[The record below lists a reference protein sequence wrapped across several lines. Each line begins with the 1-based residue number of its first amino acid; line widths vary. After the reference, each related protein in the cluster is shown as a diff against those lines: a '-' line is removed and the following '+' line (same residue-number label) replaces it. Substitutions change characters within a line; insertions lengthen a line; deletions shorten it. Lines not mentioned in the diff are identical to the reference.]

1 MSAQAVGRSSKD
13 RTSVWPSIQNSLA
26 KMDYQLIA
34 VVATLLLVGLVMV
47 FSASFSVAGTYY
59 FIAQLKWV
67 VVGVLACAVVA
78 CIPYEFWRKMAIPAL
93 LFTVLI
99 LIAVLVLGQRSEY
112 GGTRTFTG
120 ARFQPSEL
128 AKLGVAIYVAAWVAA
143 RGRKVA
149 DFKEGFFP
157 FAVIIGLVA
166 GLIVLEQSVSMT
178 VIVLT
183 IGLAIYFVGGGA
195 FKQFLLLGIFG
206 LPVLALAMWKFG
218 YPLGRIQGWY
228 NVWFDQAKAPQ
239 DLLEMTW
246 LIRSGNGIGLD
257 PAVWSVKSSVFGLW
271 SDFLFAN
278 IGADFTIVGM
288 IVVVALFCWFGYRAI
303 GIALNAPTRFGSL
316 LAVGLTAWILVQAG
330 IHMGASLTLFP
341 ATGQPLPFM
350 SYGGSSLVSCMIA
363 TGLLLSISRSAKE
376 KKSPNA
382 HFAIGGRD
390 WRPRLPNLGGTRSDT
405 SGRRD
410 PEDRRDPAGRTDPG
424 TRRPPAGRSRGRTTP
439 GRNTPVR
446 RPSRQPANDK
456 GRRL

>member
-1 MSAQAVGRSSKD
+1 MSAQAVGRSTKG
-13 RTSVWPSIQNSLA
+13 RTSVWPAIQNSLA
-26 KMDYQLIA
+26 KLDYQLIA
-34 VVATLLLVGLVMV
+34 VVATLLLIGLVMV
-47 FSASFSVAGTYY
+47 FSASFSIVGTQ
-59 FIAQLKWV
+59 FFLAQLKWV
-67 VVGVLACAVVA
+67 AVGIVVCAVVA
-78 CIPYEFWRKMAIPAL
+78 FIPHEFWRTMAIPAL
-93 LFTVLI
+93 AFTVVI
-99 LIAVLVLGQRSEY
+99 LIAVLVMGQQGRFGGQR
-112 GGTRTFTG
+112 TLTG

-149 DFKEGFFP
+149 DLKQGFLP
-157 FAVIIGLVA
+157 FVVIIGLVA
-166 GLIVLEQSVSMT
+166 GLIVLEKSVSMT
-178 VIVLT
+178 IIVLA
-183 IGLAIYFVGGGA
+183 IGLTIYFVGGGA
-195 FKQFLLLGIFG
+195 FKQILLLGLIG
-206 LPVLALAMWKFG
+206 TPILAFAMWQFG
-218 YPLGRIQGWY
+218 YPFDRFQDWY

-246 LIRSGNGIGLD
+246 LIRSGNGIGVD
-257 PAVWSVKSSVFGLW
+257 TSVWSVKASVFGLW

-288 IVVVALFCWFGYRAI
+288 IVVVALFCWFGYRAV

-316 LAVGLTAWILVQAG
+316 LAVGLTAWIIVQAG

-382 HFAIGGRD
+382 YFAIGGRD
-390 WRPRLPNLGGTRSDT
+390 WRPRLPNFGGARSD
-405 SGRRD
+405 SAGRRD
-410 PEDRRDPAGRTDPG
+410 PSDRRDPE
-424 TRRPPAGRSRGRTTP
+424 TRRPPAGRSRGRSVP

-446 RPSRQPANDK
+446 RPNRQPPADK
-456 GRRL
+456 SRRA